1 MRFYEYE
8 AKALFRKHGLPLGAS
23 EIVARAE
30 GRGGE
35 EVRKLRFWFELPR
48 A

>member
-1 MRFYEYE
+1 MMMD
-8 AKALFRKHGLPLGAS
+8 